1 MTSNKVMTSSV
12 ALTIKESMAPHLILK
27 RIIKEKQ
34 SHNPRVSLRRIA
46 ARMGISSG
54 RLSEIL
60 SQKRPLTA
68 YYADKFCAALNLP
81 ESDVNELKTSM
92 AKPLDKQA
100 FGPILEEHIVE
111 KLADWKPY
119 ALLSFLQT
127 IIYSSIRHQNSTSE
141 AQVLEISKRMNLP
154 SAEITVLLGALEQAG
169 LAKWDGDGWRPTHQE
184 ATTGYD
190 IPSHARMQGLIADL
204 HLAQEKIKNLNVH
217 ERDFSSMTLTMDP
230 KDIHKAKKLIRD
242 FRRNFVRI
250 MEKGSKKSVHQISIQ
265 FFPIVSSD
273 TPSKESL

>member
-1 MTSNKVMTSSV
+1 MS
-12 ALTIKESMAPHLILK
+12 PHLILK

-34 SHNPRVSLRRIA
+34 AHNPRVSLRRIA

-60 SQKRPLTA
+60 SEKRPLTA

-81 ESDVNELKTSM
+81 ESDISALKRSLAAPT
-92 AKPLDKQA
+92 DKQT
-100 FGPILEEHIVE
+100 FGPVLEEHVVE

-119 ALLSFLQT
+119 ALLSFFQT
-127 IIYSSIRHQNSTSE
+127 TIYASLRHQNDTRES
-141 AQVLEISKRMNLP
+141 QIQEISKRLNLP
-154 SAEITVLLGALEQAG
+154 TQELTVLLDAMTQTG
-169 LAKWDGDGWRPTHQE
+169 LIEWDNSAWRPTHNE

-204 HLAQEKIKNLNVH
+204 HLAQEKIKNISVH

-242 FRRNFVRI
+242 FRRNFVRV

-273 TPSKESL
+273 DPSKESL